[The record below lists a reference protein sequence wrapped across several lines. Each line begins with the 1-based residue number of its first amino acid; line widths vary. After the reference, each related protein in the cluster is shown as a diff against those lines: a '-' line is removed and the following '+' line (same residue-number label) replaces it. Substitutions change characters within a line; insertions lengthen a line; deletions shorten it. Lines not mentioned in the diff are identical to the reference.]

1 MFLPK
6 RTNGKPYIIS
16 RRISQSQ
23 VFLMKNGGLK
33 MLPGN
38 VMTDTMMSIDPV
50 DYGIILISSV
60 IILLIFPVLLY
71 WGWKKGQFK
80 DLEEA
85 KFRMLEMEEENGN

>member
-1 MFLPK
+1 
-6 RTNGKPYIIS
+6 
-16 RRISQSQ
+16 
-23 VFLMKNGGLK
+23 MKSGGPK